1 MNILQRCSNLA
12 HRLNTL
18 LCLIFKNFIEDGCI
32 YRAGA
37 LAFATILAIVPLMTV
52 GLAIFSS
59 FPVFQNLKTPLQNF
73 IFTNFVPTTGE
84 MVQDYLQ
91 QFVNQVA
98 NLSTF
103 GVGFLI
109 FTAILVMFTIERAM
123 NTIWRVHVH
132 RESATA
138 ILLYWAILSL
148 TPIFLGFS
156 LAISSYLTSLS
167 LFLNQPISNLLF
179 NLAPFL
185 LSFIGFTFLYVVVP
199 NKPVRLSHGMI
210 GGGIAAILFESAKQA
225 FAFYLTHYNFYALL
239 YGAFATVP
247 VFFMWVYWV
256 WIITLLG
263 AEVSYALSL
272 NLRHHADNKTPT
284 PGFLHA
290 LIWLDALWAAQQ
302 KGLGLNL
309 DELISSNN
317 HPYEVNCKDLLKLL
331 SKANLIHQTKN
342 DEYRLSKNMD
352 QITMSELNDILPY
365 RLPRPED
372 IQISY
377 NDKAQSWSVIFSQ
390 QQQVISDVLQL
401 SLEKLFSNKT

>member
-1 MNILQRCSNLA
+1 MKTIQNAFYVA
-12 HRLNTL
+12 HRAYML
-18 LCLIFKNFIEDGCI
+18 LCVIFKNFIEDGCV

-37 LAFATILAIVPLMTV
+37 LSFASILAIVPLLTV

-59 FPVFQNLKTPLQNF
+59 FPVFQSLKIPLQNF
-73 IFTNFVPTTGE
+73 IFTNFVPTTG
-84 MVQDYLQ
+84 QIIQNYLQ
-91 QFVNQVA
+91 QFVSQVA

-123 NTIWRVHVH
+123 NTIWRVNVH
-132 RESATA
+132 RESGTA

-167 LFLNQPISNLLF
+167 LFVDQPISNFLF
-179 NLAPFL
+179 NLAPCL

-199 NKPVRLSHGMI
+199 NKPVKIIHGMI
-210 GGGIAAILFESAKQA
+210 GGAVAAILFESAKQC

-247 VFFMWVYWV
+247 VFFIWVYWV

-263 AEVSYALSL
+263 AEVSYALSV
-272 NLRHHADNKTPT
+272 NLKHHAGNQVPV

-290 LIWLDALWAAQQ
+290 LLWLNALWLSQQ
-302 KGLGLNL
+302 KGEGLTL
-309 DELISSNN
+309 DELISCND
-317 HPYEVNCKDLLKLL
+317 HPYEIDSKELLGWLT
-331 SKANLIHQTKN
+331 KAYLIHQTN
-342 DEYRLSKNMD
+342 NNEYRLSKNID
-352 QITMSELNDILPY
+352 QITLAELSEILPY
-365 RLPRPED
+365 RLPRPSD
-372 IQISY
+372 LKLVHNNQLQYWTPIFCQQHQSIS
-377 NDKAQSWSVIFSQ
+377 NAL
-390 QQQVISDVLQL
+390 QV
-401 SLEKLFSNKT
+401 SLGKLFTSKT